1 MIKGPIII
9 LANGDYPSHPIPLSK
24 IETAGSIICCD
35 GAAAQLIKNGYEPH
49 IIIGDLDSIDSDI
62 QKKYQE
68 KLYHI
73 PDQDENDLRKAIDW
87 INKNEMER
95 ATILGATGKRDDHSL
110 ANIFTILQVKINCKC
125 NIITD
130 NGEFSI
136 AEGEMTFNS
145 FRGQQISIFSVNQNI
160 EITSTNLKYNLNKYK
175 LCNLYNCT
183 LNESI
188 SDFFTLTISQEK
200 VLVYQ
205 AFQQVS

>member
-1 MIKGPIII
+1 MIKEPIII
-9 LANGDYPSHPIPLSK
+9 LANGDYPTHPIPLSK
-24 IETAGSIICCD
+24 IETADSIICCD
-35 GAAAQLIKNGYEPH
+35 GAANQLIKNGYEPY

-87 INKNEMER
+87 TNKNEIER

-110 ANIFTILQVKINCKC
+110 ANIFTILQVKTNCKY

-130 NGEFSI
+130 YGEFNI
-136 AEGEMTFNS
+136 AEGEMSFNS

-160 EITSTNLKYNLNKYK
+160 EITSTNLKYNLNNYK

-205 AFQQVS
+205 AFQQAS